1 MAAMH
6 YNAYINE
13 ARRAFMKNSGM
24 TGSFSDYYDN
34 QTTTL
39 KNAIDA
45 YCLTYADLRSS
56 FDVFGDRMRYQ
67 LAPDSNLYNWSA
79 ARDMFYGR
87 YGDSGTLA
95 NFAEPGFQNDL
106 FSQFFNKDNAQLTP
120 KEPGTTIFDLSGQV
134 ILSPNQKS
142 KLIAGLQWSL
152 QGALNNMSD
161 TIKLA
166 EKTLAPVDPLIIDL
180 DGDGIET
187 TGLQNGIMMDHQ
199 SDGFAELSSWVDTD
213 DGIIVHDKN
222 NNGIIDNGN
231 EIFGDNYIKENGTK
245 ASSGFDALSDFDSNQ
260 DGVVNNQDAN
270 FSSLKVLKGDGT
282 LLTMDDA
289 GISSINLSSQ
299 NKNTQ
304 DENGN
309 ILLTQGSYTKTNGQ
323 TGIIGDYALQ
333 SDTMISIASDYIDV
347 SEEIAQMPDI
357 EGYGTLYSL
366 QQAMAHDST
375 NELKELIQEYID
387 ENNSENKK
395 ELVTEIIYKWT
406 GAEDIAANSR
416 GEDIDARQLYAL
428 EKFMGRGFVGVEGTS
443 TPNSEA
449 ANILKGAFSQLHSYI
464 FAQLESQT
472 ELKTLYEKITIGEN
486 GIDLTGVQNQID
498 AEIAVNPTT
507 GKQILSDFV
516 STFLNLGLSENS
528 NYNDFYSHYS
538 DMSTEYQILMDTAGK
553 LLIYGTD
560 VADNITGTAEAEAVF
575 ANDGND
581 TIYTRQG
588 NDIVY
593 GGAGDDYIDT
603 CENDDMIFGEDGN
616 DTIKAGYG
624 NDTIYGGAGNDNIDT
639 GDGNELVYGGDG
651 DDTIETGNGTNYID
665 AGSGNDNISLGYQ
678 AAETLIAGT
687 GDDIIWSNYGEK
699 HVIFNKGDGN
709 DIFRSTNGGEI
720 IQLGEDFTPSNLKAH
735 CENLNLI
742 ITFNNSDDSI
752 TFENFISNPLRFDC
766 IKFSDGTTLSSDDMF
781 SMLEIHGTD
790 GNDSILG
797 SVAGEV
803 IYGYDGNDNINASQD
818 ATSFTP
824 HNNDTIYGGAGD
836 DTIETGNGTN
846 YIDAG
851 SGNDYITLGDQAT
864 ETLIAGTGDDIIWSN
879 YGEKHVIF
887 NKGDG
892 NDIFRSTNGGEIIQL
907 GEDFTPSNLK
917 AHCEN
922 LNLIIT
928 FNNSDDSITFENFI
942 SNPLRFDCI
951 KFSDGTTL
959 SSDDMFSMLEI
970 HGTDG
975 NDSILGSVAGEVI
988 YGYDGNDNINASQD
1002 ATSFTP
1008 HNNDTIYGGAGDD
1021 TIETGNGTNY
1031 IDAGSGND
1039 YITLGDQA
1047 TETIIAGTGDDIIN
1061 SRGGNKLIIFNKG
1074 DGNDTIRSLSNG
1086 ETIQLG
1092 DNLTKENFRIK
1103 GEEFNATIYFTDS
1116 DDTIKLENFLGVYPT
1131 SIKEV
1136 TFSDGTKYTAE
1147 ELRSMLRTEGTVN
1160 NDSII
1165 GSYYSETIFG
1175 YEGNDTIS
1183 GRQGDDTIYGG
1194 SGDDNIS
1201 GEDGNDIIFGDDG
1214 NDTIK
1219 GNAGVNYLDG
1229 GSGDDYIDV
1238 SNGSTDTIIGGLGND
1253 LLNSFKGEKL
1263 YIFNQGDGNDT
1274 IRTSLCEDT
1283 IQFTEGITEDDIIFR
1298 TEGNNLF
1305 IEFENQDTD
1314 SIKIENYLLDDIY
1327 EVETLKFS
1335 DGTTISN
1342 SQINQIIQDM
1352 SSYATEQG
1360 IALSTVE
1367 DVNNN
1372 ADLMNMVNSAWTE
1385 AA

>member
-1 MAAMH
+1 MQATSEMFINALITSKDAYNDNTETQIASGSGLQHITTITANNGFSASIYKNSSTGKYIVAYAGTKLTDVGDIASDAQMAAGK
-6 YNAYINE
+6 YPSQFQNAVSLIEDTLPKDYSINPSDIE
-13 ARRAFMKNSGM
+13 MI
-24 TGSFSDYYDN
+24 TGHSLGGSLAQLVGQLDKYSDIPVIALNPYGTKDLEGNLPDGYEFSND
-34 QTTTL
+34 
-39 KNAIDA
+39 
-45 YCLTYADLRSS
+45 SS
-56 FDVFGDRMRYQ
+56 NIHNYMMPGD
-67 LAPDSNLYNWSA
+67 PISNL
-79 ARDMFYGR
+79 
-87 YGDSGTLA
+87 
-95 NFAEPGFQNDL
+95 
-106 FSQFFNKDNAQLTP
+106 K
-120 KEPGTTIFDLSGQV
+120 GQV
-134 ILSPNQKS
+134 GNTTYLSPSLLQKITQDLPMRLCIMPGIGNIIAAF
-142 KLIAGLQWSL
+142 KLSSAIYSHLLEAMTAAS
-152 QGALNNMSD
+152 NMQ
-161 TIKLA
+161 
-166 EKTLAPVDPLIIDL
+166 APVDPLIIDL

-187 TGLQNGIMMDHQ
+187 VSLDEGVFFDQS

-333 SDTMISIASDYIDV
+333 SDTMISIASDCIDV

-357 EGYGTLYSL
+357 EGHGTLYSL

-375 NELKELIQEYID
+375 NELKELVQEYID

-472 ELKTLYEKITIGEN
+472 ELKSLYEKITIGEN

-498 AEIAVNPTT
+498 AEIAANPTT

-538 DMSTEYQILMDTAGK
+538 DMSTEYRILMDTAGK

-560 VADNITGTAEAEAVF
+560 AADNITGTAEAEAVF

-665 AGSGNDNISLGYQ
+665 AGSGNDTISLGYQ

-709 DIFRSTNGGEI
+709 DNIRSTNGGEI
-720 IQLGEDFTPSNLKAH
+720 IELGEDFTPDNLKVH

-781 SMLEIHGTD
+781 NMLEIHGTD
-790 GNDSILG
+790 GNDSIQG

-803 IYGYDGNDNINASQD
+803 IYGYDGSQ
-818 ATSFTP
+818 
-824 HNNDTIYGGAGD
+824 
-836 DTIETGNGTN
+836 
-846 YIDAG
+846 
-851 SGNDYITLGDQAT
+851 Q
-864 ETLIAGTGDDIIWSN
+864 
-879 YGEKHVIF
+879 
-887 NKGDG
+887 
-892 NDIFRSTNGGEIIQL
+892 
-907 GEDFTPSNLK
+907 
-917 AHCEN
+917 
-922 LNLIIT
+922 
-928 FNNSDDSITFENFI
+928 
-942 SNPLRFDCI
+942 
-951 KFSDGTTL
+951 
-959 SSDDMFSMLEI
+959 
-970 HGTDG
+970 
-975 NDSILGSVAGEVI
+975 
-988 YGYDGNDNINASQD
+988 
-1002 ATSFTP
+1002 
-1008 HNNDTIYGGAGDD
+1008 
-1021 TIETGNGTNY
+1021 
-1031 IDAGSGND
+1031 
-1039 YITLGDQA
+1039 
-1047 TETIIAGTGDDIIN
+1047 
-1061 SRGGNKLIIFNKG
+1061 
-1074 DGNDTIRSLSNG
+1074 
-1086 ETIQLG
+1086 
-1092 DNLTKENFRIK
+1092 
-1103 GEEFNATIYFTDS
+1103 
-1116 DDTIKLENFLGVYPT
+1116 
-1131 SIKEV
+1131 
-1136 TFSDGTKYTAE
+1136 
-1147 ELRSMLRTEGTVN
+1147 
-1160 NDSII
+1160 
-1165 GSYYSETIFG
+1165 
-1175 YEGNDTIS
+1175 
-1183 GRQGDDTIYGG
+1183 
-1194 SGDDNIS
+1194 
-1201 GEDGNDIIFGDDG
+1201 
-1214 NDTIK
+1214 
-1219 GNAGVNYLDG
+1219 
-1229 GSGDDYIDV
+1229 
-1238 SNGSTDTIIGGLGND
+1238 
-1253 LLNSFKGEKL
+1253 
-1263 YIFNQGDGNDT
+1263 
-1274 IRTSLCEDT
+1274 
-1283 IQFTEGITEDDIIFR
+1283 
-1298 TEGNNLF
+1298 
-1305 IEFENQDTD
+1305 
-1314 SIKIENYLLDDIY
+1314 
-1327 EVETLKFS
+1327 
-1335 DGTTISN
+1335 
-1342 SQINQIIQDM
+1342 
-1352 SSYATEQG
+1352 
-1360 IALSTVE
+1360 
-1367 DVNNN
+1367 
-1372 ADLMNMVNSAWTE
+1372 
-1385 AA
+1385 